1 MRNVS
6 TGEEVQNVQ
15 AYPRDISPCELLR
28 SFPKQADVSFASV
41 FTTTRQTKL
50 HQKCMNVE

>member
-15 AYPRDISPCELLR
+15 AYARDQPLQIIKELAKTSWCFTHISIC
-28 SFPKQADVSFASV
+28 
-41 FTTTRQTKL
+41 
-50 HQKCMNVE
+50 N